1 MKTVL
6 FADDDKG
13 FREIC
18 KRILEDEGYRIVLAR
33 DGIEA
38 VETVKA
44 ERPDLA
50 ILDIHMPRKGGM
62 DAAELIYAI
71 DPSIPIIL
79 YTANDDTATRDP
91 RARFAAACVEKSSDF
106 TEMAMAVGRLLSL
119 GQQMRFI
126 SLRIKSA
133 LRKSLAS
140 TTKNCVVSS
149 YYHVSLTVS
158 NRYSLI
164 IPLLLSFSLFPFQ
177 GMELFRRHGLGPQIA
192 EDDFVLAV
200 VEFPAQEHLI
210 LVVGFDGFAIVCEV
224 RVIGIYM
231 C

>member
-38 VETVKA
+38 VETVKT

-62 DAAELIYAI
+62 DAAEQIYAI

-79 YTANDDTATRDP
+79 YTGNDDTATRDP
-91 RARFAAACVEKSSDF
+91 RARFATACVEKSADF
-106 TEMAMAVGRLLSL
+106 TEMALAVGRLLSL
-119 GQQMRFI
+119 NKRSASYRFGLNPLPEGQAPKQ
-126 SLRIKSA
+126 KTA
-133 LRKSLAS
+133 
-140 TTKNCVVSS
+140 
-149 YYHVSLTVS
+149 
-158 NRYSLI
+158 
-164 IPLLLSFSLFPFQ
+164 
-177 GMELFRRHGLGPQIA
+177 
-192 EDDFVLAV
+192 
-200 VEFPAQEHLI
+200 
-210 LVVGFDGFAIVCEV
+210 
-224 RVIGIYM
+224 
-231 C
+231 